1 MVRRLRLRRSRDSW
15 RNIFLA
21 VTSLDTA
28 TSISPNWA
36 SALAST
42 AAATYMHGDL
52 VLLDPLIHHAS
63 PPLLSGRYLPNGLLG
78 LRSLTNRDASHLD
91 LDFGRLLS
99 PSATALVGIFP
110 HVFFKR
116 GEFPFK
122 LFKPLIIGLLKP
134 SLFGN

>member
-1 MVRRLRLRRSRDSW
+1 SRIWRMPSPPRLQSWDSV
-15 RNIFLA
+15 L
-21 VTSLDTA
+21 V
-28 TSISPNWA
+28 
-36 SALAST
+36 SA

-52 VLLDPLIHHAS
+52 VLFDPFIHHAV
-63 PPLLSGRYLPNGLLG
+63 PPLLGGRYLPNGLLG
-78 LRSLTNRDASHLD
+78 LRSLTNLDASHLD
-91 LDFGRLLS
+91 LNFGRLLS